1 MTTKHTPGPW
11 GAEPSPLDARYQ
23 IWGARDNGERVLIG
37 YVYGSS
43 DINPAHVILPEE
55 NARLIA
61 AAPKMKE
68 LLESACSS
76 WGFMAN
82 DLSLGTDERLAA
94 RRKHDEARSLLDRIG

>member
-1 MTTKHTPGPW
+1 MTGPGK
-11 GAEPSPLDARYQ
+11 PL
-23 IWGARDNGERVLIG
+23 
-37 YVYGSS
+37 YVGLENS
-43 DINPAHVILPEE
+43 A

>member
-1 MTTKHTPGPW
+1 VETKHTPGPW

-61 AAPKMKE
+61 ASPKMYDYINEKAK
-68 LLESACSS
+68 S
-76 WGFMAN
+76 G
-82 DLSLGTDERLAA
+82 DEDAQ
-94 RRKHDEARSLLDRIG
+94 KIINSI